1 MVLEEPCLGL
11 SKLLPSLDDEKSI
24 KNLLASQIGAHT
36 FHVLSSLRKQTAEPQ
51 GMVTYQRWP
60 LFFTQ
65 ILWESPRRALD
76 RMLRVIQG
84 VWGFSFP
91 LSSWS
96 SFRPASNQRVEST
109 MSRQGLETQRIT
121 VQVAFR
127 RGPAPWGGERASQEP
142 RGWRWR
148 QKVKNEAEKER
159 YLRHGLKLFNKV
171 IRVPGKFRTLYFF
184 SLK

>member
-24 KNLLASQIGAHT
+24 KNLLASQMGAHT

-60 LFFTQ
+60 LFLAQ

-84 VWGFSFP
+84 VWGLSFP

-109 MSRQGLETQRIT
+109 TSRQGLETQRIT
-121 VQVAFR
+121 VQVAVR
-127 RGPAPWGGERASQEP
+127 RGPAPLGWGEGESRTQRVEMKAQSEKWS
-142 RGWRWR
+142 R
-148 QKVKNEAEKER
+148 KVKIFEAWV
-159 YLRHGLKLFNKV
+159 KV
-171 IRVPGKFRTLYFF
+171 VQ
-184 SLK
+184 